1 MELQSLKNAR
11 KSWNFLLIATGLCL
25 LAELHLLQWELK
37 YVLPQAVIVLAA
49 SLYNIFLDTRDG
61 NIYTAESANRK
72 RLRLSTIPKPLI
84 WKQEGNLHHNL
95 QI

>member
-1 MELQSLKNAR
+1 MKSLFKKRIVDERMELQSLKNAR

-49 SLYNIFLDTRDG
+49 SPVS
-61 NIYTAESANRK
+61 YTH
-72 RLRLSTIPKPLI
+72 LTLPTICSV
-84 WKQEGNLHHNL
+84 
-95 QI
+95 